1 MSKIW
6 VSIGLIV
13 LALGVGPGLPVRA
26 QAPDQAPT
34 QTAEDVVLGNAD
46 APITIFEYASFTCPH
61 CADFD
66 RRTLPM
72 LKEAWIDTGKARL
85 IYRDFPLDEPA
96 LHASVLARCAPPA
109 MFYGFVDV
117 LFRNQ
122 ENWARAPDVDAALG
136 RLGKLGGLSGE
147 KFDGCL
153 RDQQFVN
160 KILTERLQ
168 ASQQYGV
175 QSTPTFFIN
184 GRKLEGSLP
193 YAEFD
198 KALVAIASKS

>member
-13 LALGVGPGLPVRA
+13 LALGVGRGLPVRA
-26 QAPDQAPT
+26 QAPAQAPT
-34 QTAEDVVLGNAD
+34 QASDDVVLGKAD

-66 RRTLPM
+66 RNTLPK
-72 LKEAWIDTGKARL
+72 LREAWIDTGKARL

-96 LHASVLARCAPPA
+96 LHASVLARCAPPDR
-109 MFYGFVDV
+109 FYGFVDV
-117 LFRNQ
+117 LFQNQ
-122 ENWARAPDVDAALG
+122 DNWARAPDIDAALG
-136 RLGKLGGLSGE
+136 RLGRLGGVSGE
-147 KFDGCL
+147 KFEACL

-175 QSTPTFFIN
+175 QSTPTFFID
-184 GRKLEGSLP
+184 GRKLEGSQP

-198 KALVAIASKS
+198 KALNAIASKS